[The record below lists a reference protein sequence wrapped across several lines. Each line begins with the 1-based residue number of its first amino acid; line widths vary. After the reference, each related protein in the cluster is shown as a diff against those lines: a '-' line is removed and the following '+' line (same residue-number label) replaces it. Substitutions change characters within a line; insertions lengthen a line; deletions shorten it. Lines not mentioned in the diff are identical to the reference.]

1 MKNLTS
7 ELSGLAAGR
16 NASLSIG
23 VIVPT
28 LNAAKDWPAFSAAL
42 LKNVAPQQVVII
54 DSCSTDGTGALARG
68 SGFRVETISRSE
80 FNHGATRQRG
90 VEWLREA
97 DVLVFL
103 TQDAELASGDAISR
117 LCRAFDDAQV
127 GAAYGRQLPRRG
139 AGAIEAHARL
149 FNYPAASQTTASENP
164 SGFKSLFFSNSF
176 GAYRRRALEEVGGFP
191 GNVIFGEDTVTVA
204 KLLAR
209 GWKIAYVAEAAVF
222 HSHAYRM
229 SQEFRRYFD
238 IGVLH
243 SRETATFAAFGKASG
258 EGKKFVR
265 SETAFVA
272 RHAPLLLPSA
282 WMRTA
287 LKLIGYR
294 LGLMER
300 SLPMG
305 LKRRLSLSS
314 SFWK

>member
-7 ELSGLAAGR
+7 EFSGLAAGR
-16 NASLSIG
+16 QASVRIG

-28 LNAAKDWPAFSAAL
+28 LNAAKDWPVFSAAL
-42 LKNVAPQQVVII
+42 LKNVAPQQVLVI
-54 DSCSTDGTGALARG
+54 DSSSTDGTAALARA
-68 SGFRVETISRSE
+68 SGFRVEAIPRSE

-90 VEWLREA
+90 VEFFSEA
-97 DVLVFL
+97 EVLVFL
-103 TQDAELASGDAISR
+103 TQDAELASGDAISQ
-117 LCRAFDDAQV
+117 LCRAFNDAQV
-127 GAAYGRQLPRRG
+127 GAAYGRQLPRRE

-149 FNYPAASQTTASENP
+149 FNYPAASQTKASENP

-176 GAYRRRALEEVGGFP
+176 GAYRRTALEEAGGFP
-191 GNVIFGEDTVTVA
+191 DNVIFGEDTVTVA
-204 KLLAR
+204 KLLTR
-209 GWKIAYVAEAAVF
+209 GWKVAYVAEAAVF
-222 HSHAYRM
+222 HSHAHRM

-243 SRETATFAAFGKASG
+243 AREAATLTAFGNASG

-265 SETAFVA
+265 SETSFVV
-272 RHAPLLLPSA
+272 RHAPHLLPSA

-300 SLPMG
+300 RLPVG
-305 LKRRLSLSS
+305 VKRRLSLSS